1 MENKKYIRIFLIV
14 LVLAGF
20 AYGANAVSKK
30 NTIGSSSYS
39 ALSGQEMI
47 VYKTKTCG
55 CCDVYAKYMKRE
67 GVNVKVVDLS
77 DLMEIKEKLGVP
89 MDLQT
94 CHTSVVG
101 GYFIEGHIPLEV
113 VEKLLAEKPYIK
125 GIALPGM
132 PSGSPGM
139 PGPKN
144 SDWKIY
150 SVGNDGEVGE
160 FMTY

>member
-1 MENKKYIRIFLIV
+1 MENKKYIRIFLIG

-20 AYGANAVSKK
+20 AYGANAISKK
-30 NTIGSSSYS
+30 NIVDVSS
-39 ALSGQEMI
+39 ATTFSGQEMV
-47 VYKTKTCG
+47 VYKTETCG
-55 CCDVYAKYMKRE
+55 CCDVYAKYMKRK
-67 GVNVKVVDLS
+67 GVNVKVIDLP
-77 DLMEIKEKLGVP
+77 DLIEIKEKLGVP

-101 GYFIEGHIPLEV
+101 GYFIEGHIPIEII
-113 VEKLLAEKPYIK
+113 EKLLLEKPYIK

-139 PGPKN
+139 PGTKN

-160 FMTY
+160 FMIY